1 MATIAELQAMRETL
15 VQKRFAGIR
24 EYTIGSRRLVY
35 QSDAEMGAALQEL
48 DRQIAALSGTQSV
61 STIVFRTSK
70 GL

>member
-1 MATIAELQAMRETL
+1 MATLAELQTMRETL
-15 VQKRFAGIR
+15 EKNRFGGIR

-48 DRQIAALSGTQSV
+48 DRQIAALSGTQPV
-61 STIVFRTSK
+61 RTIVFRTSK